1 MLMILSVLTKT
12 KLSGGLFNLTFYDAI
27 VIYVAT
33 QDRLKTVRGKCILK
47 PFLMIESHSAKVLQP
62 GFSDPL
68 SLTT

>member
-1 MLMILSVLTKT
+1 M
-12 KLSGGLFNLTFYDAI
+12 TFYDAI

-47 PFLMIESHSAKVLQP
+47 PFLMIESHSAKLLQP
-62 GFSDPL
+62 CFSDPL